1 MAAWTDKAD
10 LHSRCIIFQGFE
22 MQGGINTHNNAR
34 LKEFVFTSLNSP
46 LTTAVPLNSGAFIC
60 GCSIDMVDLVE
71 TLKLNQILFP
81 SYEKTLRY
89 GEKVATFWFT
99 FGSRLDKV
107 VLFV

>member
-10 LHSRCIIFQGFE
+10 LHSRCIFQGFE
-22 MQGGINTHNNAR
+22 MQGRINTHNNAR

-71 TLKLNQILFP
+71 TLKLIQILFP
-81 SYEKTLRY
+81 SCGKT
-89 GEKVATFWFT
+89 
-99 FGSRLDKV
+99 
-107 VLFV
+107 

>member
-1 MAAWTDKAD
+1 
-10 LHSRCIIFQGFE
+10 

-81 SYEKTLRY
+81 S
-89 GEKVATFWFT
+89 
-99 FGSRLDKV
+99 
-107 VLFV
+107 